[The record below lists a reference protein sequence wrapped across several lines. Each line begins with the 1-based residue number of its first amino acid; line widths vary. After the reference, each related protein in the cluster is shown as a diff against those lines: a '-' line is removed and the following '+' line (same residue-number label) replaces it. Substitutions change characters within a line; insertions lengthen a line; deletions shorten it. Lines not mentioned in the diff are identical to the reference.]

1 MSSSLWKCGDI
12 LVTIQTSGKMSV
24 KGREFRVEH
33 IRTSEGRFLDYII
46 RPLGYRFNQDLK
58 TARKGDVLRFADGSS
73 AWIYRVAVL
82 NIGSAMADCL
92 CRALYGFGAFEIL
105 GIWQENLRAAKKDVR
120 LISESECL
128 IVFYENREDEE
139 RYENQHKIYRGRFAT

>member
-1 MSSSLWKCGDI
+1 MREKDF
-12 LVTIQTSGKMSV
+12 GKI
-24 KGREFRVEH
+24 REFKVEH
-33 IRTSEGRFLDYII
+33 IRTTEGRFLDYII

-82 NIGSAMADCL
+82 NIGSAIADCL
-92 CRALYGFGAFEIL
+92 CRALYGFGALEIL
-105 GIWQENLRAAKKDVR
+105 KIWQDNLRAAKKDVR

-128 IVFYENREDEE
+128 IIFYEDKDNEQEGFEE
-139 RYENQHKIYRGRFAT
+139 SVGV

>member
-1 MSSSLWKCGDI
+1 
-12 LVTIQTSGKMSV
+12 MSV
-24 KGREFRVEH
+24 KGREFSTGKVREFRVEH
-33 IRTSEGRFLDYII
+33 IRTAEGRYLDYIV

-73 AWIYRVAVL
+73 AWIYKVAVL

-92 CRALYGFGAFEIL
+92 CRALYGFGALEIL
-105 GIWQENLRAAKKDVR
+105 GIWQDNLRAAKKDTH

-128 IVFYENREDEE
+128 VVFYENREDET
-139 RYENQHKIYRGRFAT
+139 NKI

>member
-1 MSSSLWKCGDI
+1 MREKDF
-12 LVTIQTSGKMSV
+12 GKI
-24 KGREFRVEH
+24 REFKVEH
-33 IRTSEGRFLDYII
+33 IRTAEGRFLDYII

-82 NIGSAMADCL
+82 NVGSAIVDCL
-92 CRALYGFGAFEIL
+92 CRALYGFGALEIL
-105 GIWQENLRAAKKDVR
+105 KIWQDNLRASKKDVR

-128 IVFYENREDEE
+128 IIFYEDKDNEQEGFEE
-139 RYENQHKIYRGRFAT
+139 SVGV

>member
-1 MSSSLWKCGDI
+1 MREKDF
-12 LVTIQTSGKMSV
+12 GKI
-24 KGREFRVEH
+24 REFKVEH
-33 IRTSEGRFLDYII
+33 IRTAEGRFLDYII

-82 NIGSAMADCL
+82 NIGSAIADCL
-92 CRALYGFGAFEIL
+92 CRALYGFGALEIL
-105 GIWQENLRAAKKDVR
+105 KIWQDNLRAAKKDVR

-128 IVFYENREDEE
+128 VIFYEDKDNEQEGFEE
-139 RYENQHKIYRGRFAT
+139 SVGV

>member
-1 MSSSLWKCGDI
+1 MEKA
-12 LVTIQTSGKMSV
+12 
-24 KGREFRVEH
+24 REFRVGH
-33 IRTSEGRFLDYII
+33 VRMAEGRFLDYII
-46 RPLGYRFNQDLK
+46 RPLGYRLNQDLK

-92 CRALYGFGAFEIL
+92 CRALYGFGALEIL
-105 GIWQENLRAAKKDVR
+105 GIWQDNLRAAKKDVVH

-128 IVFYENREDEE
+128 VIFYEDKEDE
-139 RYENQHKIYRGRFAT
+139 QRGNKESLGV

>member
-1 MSSSLWKCGDI
+1 
-12 LVTIQTSGKMSV
+12 MSV
-24 KGREFRVEH
+24 KGREFSAVKAREFKVEH
-33 IRTSEGRFLDYII
+33 IRTAEGRYLDYII

-82 NIGSAMADCL
+82 NVGSAMADCL
-92 CRALYGFGAFEIL
+92 CRALYGFGALEIL

-120 LISESECL
+120 LISENECL
-128 IVFYENREDEE
+128 IVFYENRKDGKEGGKE
-139 RYENQHKIYRGRFAT
+139 YLGV

>member
-1 MSSSLWKCGDI
+1 
-12 LVTIQTSGKMSV
+12 MSV
-24 KGREFRVEH
+24 KGREFRVCKAREFRVEH
-33 IRTSEGRFLDYII
+33 IRTAEGRYLDYII

-73 AWIYRVAVL
+73 AWIYKVSVL

-92 CRALYGFGAFEIL
+92 CRALYGFGALEIL
-105 GIWQENLRAAKKDVR
+105 GIWQDNLRAAKKDVR

-128 IVFYENREDEE
+128 IVFYEDKEDEQGGNKE
-139 RYENQHKIYRGRFAT
+139 SLGV